1 MSSLLTNIFWKYGER
16 TLVQLV
22 TFIVSIILARLLLP
36 SDYGLIAMVSVFIHL
51 ANVFVE
57 GGFNSALIQKQD
69 ADDEDFSTVQIF
81 SLLFSVALYCLIYV
95 SAPSIASFY
104 GDSYDN
110 LEVVLRVLSLQ
121 IIILAFNSVQ
131 QAYFSKK
138 MLFRSLFYASAISA
152 MVSGFIGIVLA
163 YKNFGIWS
171 LVLQQILQV
180 IFNTLVLCFF
190 SKKFFISA
198 FSFYKLK
205 SLIDYGLK
213 IFGASLLITGYQ
225 EIRALVIGKLY
236 SSSSLA
242 YFDRA
247 RQFPGLIVNN
257 INTTIGAVLFPKLS
271 LEQNNIVSVKEYTRM
286 SIRFSAYIMTPL
298 MIGLFVV
305 AEPLVL
311 VLLTDKWLPCVPLL
325 RLFCIL
331 NIFQPI
337 HTANLQSIK
346 AIGRSDIF
354 LYLEIIK
361 KTLDLIVLL
370 LVVKISVYAIVL
382 AMTILCGFFSIIN
395 AFPNIKLL
403 DYSIKEQIIDVLP
416 SALMSILMGVL
427 ISVLGYLNMNPLLLM
442 ITQFI
447 AGVLIY
453 LGLSV
458 VTNNSE
464 FKYIVRILK
473 R

>member
-1 MSSLLTNIFWKYGER
+1 MGSLLTNIFWKYGER

-36 SDYGLIAMVSVFIHL
+36 ADYGLIAMVSVFIHL

-69 ADDEDFSTVQIF
+69 ADEVDFCTVQIF
-81 SLLFSVALYCLIYV
+81 SLLFSIVLYSVIYV

-104 GDSYDN
+104 GDSYNN
-110 LEVVLRVLSLQ
+110 LAEVLRVLGLQ
-121 IIILAFNSVQ
+121 IIVLAFNSVQ

-138 MLFRSLFYASAISA
+138 MLFRSLFWASAISA
-152 MVSGFIGIVLA
+152 IVSGLVGIVLA
-163 YKNFGIWS
+163 YNNFGIWS
-171 LVLQQILQV
+171 LVVQQILQV
-180 IFNTLVLCFF
+180 ILNTLVLCII
-190 SKKFFISA
+190 SRKIFISK
-198 FSFYKLK
+198 FSFNKLR
-205 SLIDYGLK
+205 SLVDYGLK

-225 EIRALVIGKLY
+225 EIRALIIGKLY
-236 SSSSLA
+236 SSSNLA

-257 INTTIGAVLFPKLS
+257 INTTIGSVLFPKLS
-271 LEQNNIVSVKEYTRM
+271 LEQNNIQSVKEYTRM

-305 AEPLVL
+305 SEPIVL

-382 AMTILCGFFSIIN
+382 AMTILCGFFSIVN

-403 DYSIKEQIIDVLP
+403 NYSIKEQVIDVLP
-416 SALMSILMGVL
+416 STIMAILMGIC
-427 ISVLGYLNMNPLLLM
+427 ISMFSFLNLEPLTLM
-442 ITQFI
+442 IVQFI
-447 AGVLIY
+447 AGVIIY
-453 LGLSV
+453 LGFSAI
-458 VTNNSE
+458 TKNSE
-464 FKYIVRILK
+464 FKYIMRIFK

>member
-1 MSSLLTNIFWKYGER
+1 MGSLLTNIFWKYGER

-36 SDYGLIAMVSVFIHL
+36 ADYGLIAMVSVFINL
-51 ANVFVE
+51 ANVFID
-57 GGFNSALIQKQD
+57 GGLNSALIQKQD
-69 ADDEDFSTVQIF
+69 ADEVDFCTVQIF
-81 SLLFSVALYCLIYV
+81 SLLFSIVLYGVIYV

-104 GDSYDN
+104 GDSYNN
-110 LEVVLRVLSLQ
+110 LAEVLRVLSLQ
-121 IIILAFNSVQ
+121 IIVLAFNSVQ

-138 MLFRSLFYASAISA
+138 MLFRSLFCASAISA
-152 MVSGFIGIVLA
+152 IVSGLVGILLA
-163 YKNFGIWS
+163 YNNFGIWS
-171 LVLQQILQV
+171 LVVQQILQV
-180 IFNTLVLCFF
+180 VLNTIVLCII
-190 SKKFFISA
+190 SRNIFISK
-198 FSFYKLK
+198 FSFNKLR
-205 SLIDYGLK
+205 SLVDYGLK

-225 EIRALVIGKLY
+225 EIRALIIGKLY
-236 SSSSLA
+236 SSSNLA

-257 INTTIGAVLFPKLS
+257 INTTIGSVLFPKLS
-271 LEQNNIVSVKEYTRM
+271 LEQNNIQSVKEYTRM

-298 MIGLFVV
+298 LIGLFVV
-305 AEPLVL
+305 SEPLVL
-311 VLLTDKWLPCVPLL
+311 VLLTDKWLPCVPLV

-382 AMTILCGFFSIIN
+382 AMTILCGFFSIVN

-403 DYSIKEQIIDVLP
+403 NYSIKEQVIDVLP
-416 SALMSILMGVL
+416 STIMAILMGIVISLFSFLNLKPLTL
-427 ISVLGYLNMNPLLLM
+427 IIV
-442 ITQFI
+442 QFI
-447 AGVLIY
+447 AGVIIY
-453 LGLSV
+453 LGFSAI
-458 VTNNSE
+458 TKNPE
-464 FKYIVRILK
+464 FKYITRIFK
-473 R
+473 K